1 MVQDLNP
8 RGAKPTIVI
17 VPGSFSPA
25 YFYDA
30 VVDKLREGGFETIVG
45 NLPSAS
51 RSPPEPAA
59 TMADDAAFF
68 HDIVEK
74 VADQGKDVVLVTHS
88 YGGVVGTEASKDLSK
103 SERKEA
109 GKEGG
114 LVRLVYLTSVVP
126 TPENSLADLMGTLL
140 PTYLKVDVSRK
151 LAILNWSNLTL
162 KQGDYMRHEP
172 FEESARLTFSDLP
185 LEEGIE
191 WVKKMPLHSA
201 PSFQGKLTYPG
212 YRYVPVSWI
221 FCEND
226 LILPP
231 DFQRQCIE
239 MIEKES
245 GNKVDVHSIKT
256 GHVPITS
263 APEKTAM
270 AIMDAVKAA

>member
-8 RGAKPTIVI
+8 MATKPTVVI

-25 YFYDA
+25 YFYDV
-30 VVDKLREGGFETIVG
+30 VVDKLRENGFETIVD

-74 VADQGKDVVLVTHS
+74 LADQGKDVVLVTHS
-88 YGGVVGTEASKDLSK
+88 YGGVVGTEASKGLSK
-103 SERKEA
+103 SERTEA
-109 GKEGG
+109 GKYGG

-126 TPENSLADLMGTLL
+126 TPGNSLGDLMGTLL
-140 PTYLKVDVSRK
+140 PTYIKFD
-151 LAILNWSNLTL
+151 
-162 KQGDYMRHEP
+162 GEYMKHEP

-185 LEEGIE
+185 PEEGVE

-212 YRYVPVSWI
+212 YKYVPVSWI
-221 FCEND
+221 FCEYD

-245 GNKVDVHSIKT
+245 GNKVDIHSIKT
-256 GHVPITS
+256 GHVPNAS
-263 APEKTAM
+263 APEDTAM
-270 AIMDAVKAA
+270 AIMDAVKAS